1 MRDRSQTLQHNQVL
15 RPVSLSAAVSLLSL
29 KSFKVTLPEEGGRWT
44 GWGGEEG
51 GGGGGCRLIQ
61 VSDCW
66 RKCGSDQGL
75 SFMI

>member
-44 GWGGEEG
+44 KWGGG
-51 GGGGGCRLIQ
+51 
-61 VSDCW
+61 VSPDP
-66 RKCGSDQGL
+66 G
-75 SFMI
+75 I